1 MSANEYDY
9 IIVGAG
15 SAGNVLA
22 TRLTEDA
29 DVTVLLLEAGGPD
42 YRLDFRTQMPA
53 ALAYPLQGRRYNWA
67 YETEPEP
74 YMNNRRMECG
84 RGKGLGGSSLINGMC
99 YIRGNALD
107 YDGWAQNEG
116 LGNWSYLD
124 CLPYFKKAET
134 RDIGPNAY
142 HGGDG
147 PVHVTTSKPGNNP
160 LFGAMVEAGVQ
171 AGYART
177 DDLNG
182 YRQEGFGPMDRT
194 VTAQGR
200 RASTARGYLDQARQR
215 PNLTIVTHAQADR
228 VIFAGQRANG
238 VTYLHRDT
246 PVTAHAR
253 REVLVC
259 SGAIASPQL
268 LQRSGVGPGEWLRE
282 AGVPIVLDLP
292 GVGRN
297 LQDHLEIYMQYE
309 CKEPVSL
316 YPALKWYNQP
326 AIGLEWLIK
335 GTGIGASNQFE
346 AGGFIRTRDDD
357 LWPNIQYHFLPIA
370 INYNGSNAIEMHG
383 FQAHMGSMRSPS
395 RGRIK
400 LRSRDPRAHPSI
412 LFNYMAESLDWRE
425 FRDGIRITREIIA
438 QRALDRYRGKELS
451 PGADLKSD
459 AELDA
464 FVRGRAETAYHPSCS
479 CAMGYDNMSVVDAE
493 GRVHGIEGLRVV
505 DASIMPRI
513 TTGNLNAPTI
523 MLAEKIA
530 DRIRDRAPLAR
541 ADVPYYVAQG
551 TPARN
556 AQAAHG
562 PSSNEARQLASSSE
576 RSAATLTISH

>member
-1 MSANEYDY
+1 MRLNTSEFDY
-9 IIVGAG
+9 IVIGAG

-29 DVTVLLLEAGGPD
+29 DVSVLLLEAGGPD
-42 YRLDFRTQMPA
+42 YRFDFRTQMPA

-74 YMNNRRMECG
+74 HMNNRRMECG

-107 YDGWAQNEG
+107 YDGWAQIEG
-116 LGNWSYLD
+116 LGDWSYLD

-194 VTAQGR
+194 VTAHGR
-200 RASTARGYLDQARQR
+200 RASTARGYLDQARER
-215 PNLTIVTHAQADR
+215 PNLTIVTHALTDR
-228 VIFAGQRANG
+228 ILFSGKRAVG
-238 VTYLHRDT
+238 VAYLHGGEARE
-246 PVTAHAR
+246 ARAR
-253 REVLVC
+253 REVLLC
-259 SGAIASPQL
+259 SGAIASPQI
-268 LQRSGVGPGEWLRE
+268 LQRSGVGPGEWLR
-282 AGVPIVLDLP
+282 ALQIPVVLDLP

-297 LQDHLEIYMQYE
+297 LQDHLEMYLQYE

-326 AIGLEWLIK
+326 AIGLEWLAK
-335 GTGIGASNQFE
+335 GTGLGASNHFE

-370 INYNGSNAIEMHG
+370 INYNGSNAIDMHG
-383 FQAHMGSMRSPS
+383 FQAHVGSMRSPS
-395 RGRIK
+395 RGRVK
-400 LRSRDPRAHPSI
+400 LRSRDPRDHPSI
-412 LFNYMAESLDWRE
+412 LFNYMAEPLDWRE
-425 FRDGIRITREIIA
+425 FRDAIRITREIIA
-438 QRALDRYRGKELS
+438 QPALDRYRGRELS

-459 AELDA
+459 RELDA
-464 FVRGRAETAYHPSCS
+464 FVRSRAETAFHPSCS
-479 CAMGYDNMSVVDAE
+479 CPMGYDGMAVVDTE
-493 GRVHGIEGLRVV
+493 GRVHGIDGLRVV
-505 DASIMPRI
+505 DASIMPII

-530 DRIRDRAPLAR
+530 DKIRARKPLAR
-541 ADVPYYVAQG
+541 ADVPYYVAKG
-551 TPARN
+551 TPACQR
-556 AQAAHG
+556 G
-562 PSSNEARQLASSSE
+562 TKLAG
-576 RSAATLTISH
+576 TVDV